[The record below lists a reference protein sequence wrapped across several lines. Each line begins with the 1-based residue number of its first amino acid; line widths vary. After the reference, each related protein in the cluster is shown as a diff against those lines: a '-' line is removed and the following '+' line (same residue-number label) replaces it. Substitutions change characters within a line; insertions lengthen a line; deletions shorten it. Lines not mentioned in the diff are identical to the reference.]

1 MLPASLRQ
9 QLPNMRVAPPR
20 IPNHVV
26 RVAQNILQRRLHIIR
41 PQLLPRHRTTHRPAN
56 HTPHDHRTAIA
67 QVNHHIRTLQQA
79 AAYLRILPLR
89 NPRRPLNERLNIRLK
104 TRARSPVRTPM
115 QRVHLRMR
123 NIQEAPQP
131 RRERRLTATARASN
145 QNTHV
150 PLPL

>member
-9 QLPNMRVAPPR
+9 QLPYVRVAPPR
-20 IPNHVV
+20 VPNHVV
-26 RVAQNILQRRLHIIR
+26 RVAQNILQRRLHIIS
-41 PQLLPRHRTTHRPAN
+41 PQPLTR
-56 HTPHDHRTAIA
+56 HRTAIA
-67 QVNHHIRTLQQA
+67 QVNHHIRTLQQTA
-79 AAYLRILPLR
+79 AHLRILPLR

-123 NIQEAPQP
+123 NVQEAPQP

-145 QNTHV
+145 QNTHA
-150 PLPL
+150 PLPPLVSTQIGTHAS